1 MNVTV
6 LGCGVFGMAIANSL
20 LNNNTNVFVWNKFQN
35 EIDDIK
41 DKFPT
46 IKFTTDIKSS
56 IKDTDMIVVAIPVN
70 FIESTLLE
78 LKPYY
83 KNEDVLIVSKG
94 IDTKNNK
101 FAYEIV
107 ESVLGIKNIGV
118 IFGGSFAV
126 DMMDKK
132 VLGLTLG
139 TNSDTIKDKVSKCLE
154 SNYIKIQYSNDI
166 VGVSVCGSIK
176 NVMAI
181 GVGILDGAKYPESTR
196 FLFLTKAIYE
206 INTLIK
212 ELNGNKD
219 TIMSYAGIDDIM
231 MTCTSSKSRN
241 YTLGKL
247 IGEDRKEEINNYKKT
262 TTIEGLGTS
271 KSIYNLLLSKNIN
284 LPIISIIYDI
294 LYDNKDY
301 NSLIQY
307 LESSN

>member
-20 LNNNTNVFVWNKFQN
+20 LNNNTNVVVWNKFQN
-35 EIDDIK
+35 EIDNIK
-41 DKFPT
+41 DNYPT

-107 ESVLGIKNIGV
+107 EDILGIKNIGV
-118 IFGGSFAV
+118 ISGGSFAG

-139 TNSDTIKDKVSKCLE
+139 TNTETINTKVKKCLE
-154 SNYIKIQYSNDI
+154 SKYIKIQYSNDI

-181 GVGILDGAKYPESTR
+181 GFGILDGAKYPESTR

-241 YTLGKL
+241 YTLGRL
-247 IGEDRKEEINNYKKT
+247 IGEDKKEEIDNYKES

-284 LPIISIIYDI
+284 LPIISIMYDI
-294 LYDNKDY
+294 LYNNKDY
-301 NSLIQY
+301 NYLIQY
-307 LESSN
+307 LELSN